1 MPALRFM
8 PVQSQERPVDEARD
22 KRDGMTRGFERLA
35 AAEIRLAG
43 SALSA
48 ADRETLARLRSDIAA
63 GLVLLLSRAD
73 GCISRAEMAAAA
85 APLKL
90 VLPANVIG
98 RLPAAARLAALEL
111 VALAEAVSAGLAVAQ
126 AAAPQNEKPRRRQDR
141 PRLELVIP

>member
-1 MPALRFM
+1 
-8 PVQSQERPVDEARD
+8 VDEARD
-22 KRDGMTRGFERLA
+22 KRDGITRGFERLA
-35 AAEIRLAG
+35 AAETRLAG

-85 APLKL
+85 APLAL

-98 RLPAAARLAALEL
+98 RLPAAARLAALDL
-111 VALAEAVSAGLAVAQ
+111 AALAEGVAARFVAVQ
-126 AAAPQNEKPRRRQDR
+126 AAQPQNEKPRRRQGR